1 MPNQIDLFNLIDE
14 NNITFYIV
22 YLDENNALKRSE
34 PLSATKATLYTQ
46 INNWCEA
53 HKNNRFLYYR
63 SNKEIMEA

>member
-1 MPNQIDLFNLIDE
+1 MDQLDLFGLVDAETISFRIYYKDPE
-14 NNITFYIV
+14 GVCRWT
-22 YLDENNALKRSE
+22 E
-34 PLSATKATLYTQ
+34 PLSATRATLYTQ